1 MDIRI
6 KEKPE
11 DFYVKEI
18 KDLNLKDKGEF
29 AFFLL
34 RKKDMTTIDAI
45 RHISRRFNIP
55 LKNISFAGLKDKKAI
70 TEQYISIK
78 GLKSEVVERL
88 GNYQAENLSLRFLG
102 FSDKGTELGEI
113 EGNYFEIT
121 VRGITRRHRAVFS
134 YMKDLVSE
142 FGCEN
147 YFGEQRFGS
156 VKHAKEFVIKHLL
169 KHDYEEAMKEY
180 LTSLKNKRL
189 KKMLIKAWRD
199 WERFLELMPK
209 GSTPETEVI
218 QALKRGES
226 FKNAFMVL
234 PKNVRL
240 MFAFAYQ
247 SYLWNRYLHT
257 FIVRYLRYCRTPFI
271 KWELAFF
278 NEMSERIWKE
288 IKDIE
293 ISYLGLDYPPKNKK
307 IEIIIKEVLKEEK
320 ITYKMLMAE
329 RIGIKLFSDGVR
341 KAFFK
346 PVDLKVIEDKG
357 KTMKLAFT
365 LPPGSY
371 ATVLLRKLF
380 CSNIKSL
387 T

>member
-18 KDLNLKDKGEF
+18 KSLNLKDKGEF

-78 GLKSEVVERL
+78 GLKSEVVEKL
-88 GNYQAENLSLRFLG
+88 ENYQTENLSLRFLG
-102 FSDKGTELGEI
+102 FSDKGIELGEI

-121 VRGITRRHRAVFS
+121 VRGIIRRHRAVFS
-134 YMKDLVSE
+134 YMKDLVSK

-156 VKHAKEFVIKHLL
+156 VKHANEFVIKHLL
-169 KHDYEEAMKEY
+169 KHDYEGAMKEY
-180 LTSLKNKRL
+180 LTSLRNKRL
-189 KKMLIKAWRD
+189 KKMLIKVWRD

-209 GSTPETEVI
+209 GSTPEIEVVK
-218 QALKRGES
+218 ALKRGES

-240 MFAFAYQ
+240 MFVFSYQ
-247 SYLWNRYLHT
+247 SYLWNRYLYT
-257 FIVRYLRYCRTPFI
+257 FIVRYLKHCRAPFI

-278 NEMSERIWKE
+278 NEMSERIWEE
-288 IKDIE
+288 IKNIE
-293 ISYLGLDYPPKNKK
+293 IPYLGLDYPPKNKK
-307 IEIIIKEVLKEEK
+307 IEIIIKEVLQEEK
-320 ITYKMLMAE
+320 ITPKMLMAE

-346 PVDLKVIEDKG
+346 PENLRVIEDKG

-371 ATVLLRKLF
+371 ATVLLRKLY
-380 CSNIKSL
+380 CSDVK

>member
-1 MDIRI
+1 MDIRV

-18 KDLNLKDKGEF
+18 KRLNLKDRGEF
-29 AFFLL
+29 AYFLL

-55 LKNISFAGLKDKKAI
+55 LKNIFFAGLKDKKAI

-78 GLKSEVVERL
+78 GLKPEAVEKI
-88 GNYQAENLSLRFLG
+88 GNYQTENLSLRFLG
-102 FSDKGTELGEI
+102 FSDKGIELGEI
-113 EGNYFEIT
+113 EGNYFEVV
-121 VRGITRRHRAVFS
+121 VRGITRRHKAVFF
-134 YMKDLVSE
+134 YMKELVSK

-156 VKHAKEFVIKHLL
+156 VKHAKEFVIKYLL

-180 LTSLKNKRL
+180 LTSLKDKRL
-189 KKMLIKAWRD
+189 KKLLIKAWGD
-199 WERFLELMPK
+199 WERFIGLMPK
-209 GSTPETEVI
+209 GFTPEIELI
-218 QALKRGES
+218 KALKRGEN

-240 MFAFAYQ
+240 MFVFAYQ
-247 SYLWNRYLHT
+247 SYLWNKYLYT
-257 FIVRYLRYCRTPFI
+257 FIVRYLKHCRTPFI
-271 KWELAFF
+271 KWGLAFF
-278 NEMSERIWKE
+278 NEMSERIWEE
-288 IKDIE
+288 IKDMKIPF
-293 ISYLGLDYPPKNKK
+293 LGLEYPPENKK
-307 IEIIIKEVLKEEK
+307 IEIIIKEVLEEEK
-320 ITYKMLMAE
+320 ITPKMLMAE

-346 PVDLKVIEDKG
+346 PENLRVIEDKG

-365 LPPGSY
+365 LPTGSY
-371 ATVLLRKLF
+371 ATVLLRKLY
-380 CSNIKSL
+380 CSDVK